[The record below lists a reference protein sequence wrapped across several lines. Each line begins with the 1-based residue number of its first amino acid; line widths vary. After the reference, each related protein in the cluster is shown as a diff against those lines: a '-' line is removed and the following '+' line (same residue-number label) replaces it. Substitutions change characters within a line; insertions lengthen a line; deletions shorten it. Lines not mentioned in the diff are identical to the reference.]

1 MLFAFLWYTF
11 TMKALTIRDETLL
24 KLAAN
29 GASGQE
35 IAEAVGMSP
44 EAAILRIREIIQSRD
59 VWDDVERE
67 KLLLQSLYDLKGR
80 MEKNL
85 DNITGDPKML
95 DQYRKILES
104 LGTQLD
110 RRSRVNDS
118 DLQKVTEAQ
127 ARVLIQLVNAGYQS
141 ARKALA
147 AEYPDVDLEVI
158 DVKFSE
164 GMEKASL
171 EIEAE

>member
-1 MLFAFLWYTF
+1 
-11 TMKALTIRDETLL
+11 MKALTIRDETLL

-35 IAEAVGMSP
+35 IAEEVGMSP

-110 RRSRVNDS
+110 RRSRVNDD
-118 DLQKVTEAQ
+118 DLKKVTAAQ
-127 ARVLIQLVNAGYQS
+127 AAVLGRIVERAYQG

-147 AEYPDVDLEVI
+147 AEYPEIDLAVI
-158 DVKFSE
+158 DGAFRDGLQV
-164 GMEKASL
+164 AAL
-171 EIEAE
+171 EIEGE